1 VQKKMIFLSLN
12 LLSASGSNKI
22 EANKKFMPLVL
33 DNRGRTVFIQIEE
46 FKIVRKLKILA
57 ALGLMSV

>member
-1 VQKKMIFLSLN
+1 MIFLSLN